1 MIKNLGLPQYQL
13 SEEIAHS
20 IIHGIGIVLAIAA
33 LAVLTSFASM
43 FGTARHIVSCS
54 IYGATL
60 IILYS
65 ASTLY
70 HSIQH
75 RTAKKLLRVFDH
87 SAIFLLI
94 AGTYTPFL
102 LVSMQGA
109 LGWSFFGI
117 IWGFAALG
125 IAFQLFLLRKYKVL
139 VVLLYIIMGW
149 AIITVIKPLIASI
162 PPIGLTF
169 LIVGGLAYTLGT
181 IFYAWQRIPYNHAIW
196 HGFVLAGS
204 IFHFFSVFY
213 SVIPP
218 AVA

>member
-1 MIKNLGLPQYQL
+1 MENLGLPTYRL

-20 IIHGIGIVLAIAA
+20 IIHGIGIVLAITA
-33 LAVLTSFASM
+33 LAVLTSYASV

-75 RTAKKLLRVFDH
+75 RKAKKILRIFDH

-94 AGTYTPFL
+94 AGSYTPFL
-102 LVSMQGA
+102 LISMGGA

-117 IWGFAALG
+117 IWGLAALG
-125 IAFQLFLLRKYKVL
+125 ITFQLHLIEKHKIL
-139 VVLLYIIMGW
+139 VVFLYIAMGW
-149 AIITVIKPLIASI
+149 SVITVIKPLIASI
-162 PPIGLTF
+162 PTIGLVF

-181 IFYAWQRIPYNHAIW
+181 IFYAWDRLPYNHAIW

-204 IFHFFSVFY
+204 IFHFFSIFY
-213 SVIPP
+213 SVIPS
-218 AVA
+218 VS

>member
-1 MIKNLGLPQYQL
+1 MIKNLGLPTYRL

-20 IIHGIGIVLAIAA
+20 VIHGIGIVLAIAA
-33 LAVLTSFASM
+33 LAVLTSYASA

-75 RTAKKLLRVFDH
+75 RTAKKILRIFDH

-94 AGTYTPFL
+94 AGSYTPFL
-102 LVSMQGA
+102 LISMGGA

-117 IWGFAALG
+117 IWGLAALG
-125 IAFQLFLLRKYKVL
+125 ITLQLHLIKKHKIL
-139 VVLLYIIMGW
+139 VVLLYIAMGW
-149 AIITVIKPLIASI
+149 SVITVIKPLVAAI
-162 PPIGLTF
+162 PTIGLVF

-181 IFYAWQRIPYNHAIW
+181 IFYAWNRLPYNHAIW

-204 IFHFFSVFY
+204 IFHFFSIFY
-213 SVIPP
+213 SVIPS
-218 AVA
+218 VA

>member
-1 MIKNLGLPQYQL
+1 MLKNLNLPTYKL

-20 IIHGIGIVLAIAA
+20 VIHGIGIVLAITA
-33 LAVLTSFASM
+33 LVILTSYASV

-75 RTAKKLLRVFDH
+75 ETAKKILRIFDH

-94 AGTYTPFL
+94 AGSYTPFL
-102 LVSMQGA
+102 LISMGGA

-117 IWGFAALG
+117 IWGLAALG
-125 IAFQLFLLRKYKVL
+125 ITLQLHLIEKHKVL
-139 VVLLYIIMGW
+139 VVLLYIAMGW
-149 AIITVIKPLIASI
+149 SVITVIKPLVAAI
-162 PPIGLTF
+162 PTIGLVF

-181 IFYAWQRIPYNHAIW
+181 IFYAWNRLPFNHAIW

-204 IFHFFSVFY
+204 IFHFFSIFY
-213 SVIPP
+213 SVIPSM
-218 AVA
+218 A

>member
-1 MIKNLGLPQYQL
+1 MIKNLGLPTYRL

-20 IIHGIGIVLAIAA
+20 VIHGIGIVLAIAA
-33 LAVLTSFASM
+33 LAVLTSYASA

-75 RTAKKLLRVFDH
+75 RTAKKILRIFDH

-94 AGTYTPFL
+94 AGSYTPFL
-102 LVSMQGA
+102 LISMGGA

-117 IWGFAALG
+117 IWGLAALG
-125 IAFQLFLLRKYKVL
+125 ITLQLHLIEKHKFL
-139 VVLLYIIMGW
+139 VVLLYIAMGW
-149 AIITVIKPLIASI
+149 SVITVIKPLVAAI
-162 PPIGLTF
+162 PTIGLVF

-181 IFYAWQRIPYNHAIW
+181 IFYAWNRLPYNHAIW

-204 IFHFFSVFY
+204 IFHFFSIFY
-213 SVIPP
+213 SVIPS
-218 AVA
+218 VA

>member
-1 MIKNLGLPQYQL
+1 MMENLGLPTYRL

-20 IIHGIGIVLAIAA
+20 IIHGIGIVLAITA
-33 LAVLTSFASM
+33 LAVLTSYASV

-75 RTAKKLLRVFDH
+75 RKAKKILRIFDH

-94 AGTYTPFL
+94 AGSYTPFL
-102 LVSMQGA
+102 LISMGGA

-117 IWGFAALG
+117 IWGLAALG
-125 IAFQLFLLRKYKVL
+125 ITFQLHLIEKHKIL
-139 VVLLYIIMGW
+139 VVFLYIAMGW
-149 AIITVIKPLIASI
+149 SVITVIKPLIASI
-162 PPIGLTF
+162 PTIGLVF

-181 IFYAWQRIPYNHAIW
+181 IFYAWDRLPYNHAIW

-204 IFHFFSVFY
+204 IFHFFSIFY
-213 SVIPP
+213 SVIPS
-218 AVA
+218 VS

>member
-1 MIKNLGLPQYQL
+1 MIKNLGLPKYKL

-20 IIHGIGIVLAIAA
+20 VIHGIGIVLAITA
-33 LAVLTSFASM
+33 LAVLTSYASI

-54 IYGATL
+54 IYGASL

-70 HSIQH
+70 HSIPN
-75 RTAKKLLRVFDH
+75 RTAKKVLRIFDH

-102 LVSMQGA
+102 LVSMGGA

-117 IWGFAALG
+117 IWGLAAVG
-125 IAFQLFLLRKYKVL
+125 IVFQFRLIEQHKIL
-139 VVLLYIIMGW
+139 VVLLYIVMGW
-149 AIITVIKPLIASI
+149 SVITVIKPLISAI
-162 PPIGLTF
+162 PTIGLVF

-181 IFYAWQRIPYNHAIW
+181 IFYAWNRLPYNHAIW

-213 SVIPP
+213 SVIPS
-218 AVA
+218 AA

>member
-1 MIKNLGLPQYQL
+1 MIKNLGLPTYRL

-20 IIHGIGIVLAIAA
+20 IIHGIGVVLAIAA
-33 LAVLTSFASM
+33 LAVLTSYASV

-75 RTAKKLLRVFDH
+75 RTAKKVLRIFDH

-94 AGTYTPFL
+94 AGSYTPFL
-102 LVSMQGA
+102 LISMGGA

-117 IWGFAALG
+117 IWGRAALG
-125 IAFQLFLLRKYKVL
+125 ITLQLHLIEKHKIL
-139 VVLLYIIMGW
+139 VVFLYIAMGW
-149 AIITVIKPLIASI
+149 SVITVIKPLIAAI
-162 PPIGLTF
+162 PTIGLVF

-181 IFYAWQRIPYNHAIW
+181 IFYAWNRLPFNHAIW

-204 IFHFFSVFY
+204 IFHFFSIFY
-213 SVIPP
+213 SVIPS
-218 AVA
+218 VS

>member
-1 MIKNLGLPQYQL
+1 MIKNLGLPTYRL

-20 IIHGIGIVLAIAA
+20 IIHGIGVVLAIAA
-33 LAVLTSFASM
+33 LAVLTSYASV

-75 RTAKKLLRVFDH
+75 RTAKKVLRIFDH

-94 AGTYTPFL
+94 AGSYTPFL
-102 LVSMQGA
+102 LISMGGA

-117 IWGFAALG
+117 IWGLAALG
-125 IAFQLFLLRKYKVL
+125 ITLQLHLIEKHKIL
-139 VVLLYIIMGW
+139 VVFLYIAMGW
-149 AIITVIKPLIASI
+149 SVITVIKPLIAAI
-162 PPIGLTF
+162 PTIGLVF

-181 IFYAWQRIPYNHAIW
+181 IFYAWNRLPFNHAIW

-204 IFHFFSVFY
+204 IFHFFSIFY
-213 SVIPP
+213 SVIPS
-218 AVA
+218 VS

>member
-1 MIKNLGLPQYQL
+1 MLKNLGLPTYKL

-20 IIHGIGIVLAIAA
+20 IIHGIGIVLAITA
-33 LAVLTSFASM
+33 LAVLTSYASV

-75 RTAKKLLRVFDH
+75 RHAKKILRIFDH

-94 AGTYTPFL
+94 AGSYTPFL
-102 LVSMQGA
+102 LISMGGA

-117 IWGFAALG
+117 IWGLAALG
-125 IAFQLFLLRKYKVL
+125 ITLQLHLIEKHKVL
-139 VVLLYIIMGW
+139 VVLLYIAMGW
-149 AIITVIKPLIASI
+149 SVITVIKPLVAAI
-162 PPIGLTF
+162 PTIGLIF

-181 IFYAWQRIPYNHAIW
+181 IFYAWNRLPYNHAIW

-204 IFHFFSVFY
+204 IFHFFSIFY
-213 SVIPP
+213 SVIPS
-218 AVA
+218 VA

>member
-1 MIKNLGLPQYQL
+1 MLKNLGLPTYKL

-20 IIHGIGIVLAIAA
+20 IIHGIGIVLAITA
-33 LAVLTSFASM
+33 LAVLTSYASV

-75 RTAKKLLRVFDH
+75 RHVKKILRIFDH

-94 AGTYTPFL
+94 AGSYTPFL
-102 LVSMQGA
+102 LISMGGA

-117 IWGFAALG
+117 IWGLAALG
-125 IAFQLFLLRKYKVL
+125 ITLQLHLIEKHKVL
-139 VVLLYIIMGW
+139 VVLLYIAMGW
-149 AIITVIKPLIASI
+149 SVITVIKPLVAAI
-162 PPIGLTF
+162 PTIGLIF

-181 IFYAWQRIPYNHAIW
+181 IFYAWNRLPYNHAIW

-204 IFHFFSVFY
+204 IFHFFSIFY
-213 SVIPP
+213 SVIPS
-218 AVA
+218 VA

>member
-1 MIKNLGLPQYQL
+1 MLKNLGLPTYKL

-20 IIHGIGIVLAIAA
+20 IIHGIGIVLAITA
-33 LAVLTSFASM
+33 LAVLTSYASV

-75 RTAKKLLRVFDH
+75 RHVKKILRIFDH

-94 AGTYTPFL
+94 AGSYTPFL
-102 LVSMQGA
+102 LISMGGA

-117 IWGFAALG
+117 IWGLAALG
-125 IAFQLFLLRKYKVL
+125 ITLQLHLIEKHKVL
-139 VVLLYIIMGW
+139 VVLLYIAMGW
-149 AIITVIKPLIASI
+149 SVITVIKPLVATI
-162 PPIGLTF
+162 PTIGLIF

-181 IFYAWQRIPYNHAIW
+181 IFYAWNRLPYNHAIW

-204 IFHFFSVFY
+204 IFHFFSIFY
-213 SVIPP
+213 SVIPS
-218 AVA
+218 VA

>member
-1 MIKNLGLPQYQL
+1 MKNLGLPTYKL

-33 LAVLTSFASM
+33 LAVLTSYASV

-75 RTAKKLLRVFDH
+75 KRAKKVLRIFDH

-94 AGTYTPFL
+94 AGSYTPFL
-102 LVSMQGA
+102 LISMGGA

-117 IWGFAALG
+117 IWGLAALG
-125 IAFQLFLLRKYKVL
+125 ITLQLHLIEKHKIL
-139 VVLLYIIMGW
+139 VVFLYIAMGW
-149 AIITVIKPLIASI
+149 SVITVIKPLIAAI
-162 PPIGLTF
+162 PTIGLVF

-181 IFYAWQRIPYNHAIW
+181 IFYAWNRLPFNHAIW

-204 IFHFFSVFY
+204 IFHFFSIFY
-213 SVIPP
+213 SVIPS
-218 AVA
+218 VA

>member
-1 MIKNLGLPQYQL
+1 MIKNLGLPTYRL

-20 IIHGIGIVLAIAA
+20 VIHGIGIVLAITA
-33 LAVLTSFASM
+33 LAVLTSYASV

-75 RTAKKLLRVFDH
+75 RTAKKILRIFDH

-94 AGTYTPFL
+94 AGSYTPFL
-102 LVSMQGA
+102 LISMGGA

-117 IWGFAALG
+117 IWGLAALG
-125 IAFQLFLLRKYKVL
+125 ITLQLHLIEKHKIL
-139 VVLLYIIMGW
+139 VVILYIAMGW
-149 AIITVIKPLIASI
+149 SVITVIKPLIAAI
-162 PPIGLTF
+162 PTIGLVF

-181 IFYAWQRIPYNHAIW
+181 IFYAWDRLPFNHAIW

-204 IFHFFSVFY
+204 IFHFFSIFY
-213 SVIPP
+213 SVIPS
-218 AVA
+218 VA

>member
-1 MIKNLGLPQYQL
+1 MLKNLGLPTYRL

-33 LAVLTSFASM
+33 LAVLTSYASV

-60 IILYS
+60 ILLYS

-75 RTAKKLLRVFDH
+75 RTAKKILRIFDH

-94 AGTYTPFL
+94 AGSYTPFL
-102 LVSMQGA
+102 LISMGGA

-117 IWGFAALG
+117 IWGLAALG
-125 IAFQLFLLRKYKVL
+125 ITLQLHLIEKHKIL
-139 VVLLYIIMGW
+139 VVFLYIGMGW
-149 AIITVIKPLIASI
+149 SVITVIKPLIAAI
-162 PPIGLTF
+162 PTIGLVF

-181 IFYAWQRIPYNHAIW
+181 IFYAWNRLPYNHAIW

-204 IFHFFSVFY
+204 IFHFFSIFY
-213 SVIPP
+213 SVIPS
-218 AVA
+218 VA